1 MFGLTRA
8 AERGWTTPEAGA
20 ALAAAV
26 VFLGAFA
33 VIERRAARPVL
44 PPHLLGDRARTAGY
58 LATVLAAAAMFGLF
72 FLLTQFLQEVLGFGA
87 LAAGLGFLALMVPQ
101 LTTVRIVPR
110 LLARFRPRSL
120 IVTGAALIAG
130 AALWLSRL
138 DATST
143 YAGGLVAPMVVL
155 GLGGGLTFVPLTR
168 TILAGVRQEHA
179 GAAAGA
185 LQVSQYTG
193 TALGVAVLVGVF
205 AAATRGGAT
214 APAAL
219 ATGMLTAAVFAVGV
233 ALLALVADR
242 PVAAPAAAPT
252 AGEGAGTR

>member
-1 MFGLTRA
+1 MLPETPRTSGRLDLAGIATSAAGLGALVFGLTRA

-87 LAAGLGFLALMVPQ
+87 LAPGLGFLALMVPQ

-110 LLARFRPRSL
+110 LL
-120 IVTGAALIAG
+120 T
-130 AALWLSRL
+130 
-138 DATST
+138 
-143 YAGGLVAPMVVL
+143 
-155 GLGGGLTFVPLTR
+155 
-168 TILAGVRQEHA
+168 
-179 GAAAGA
+179 AAARA
-185 LQVSQYTG
+185 
-193 TALGVAVLVGVF
+193 
-205 AAATRGGAT
+205 R
-214 APAAL
+214 
-219 ATGMLTAAVFAVGV
+219 
-233 ALLALVADR
+233 
-242 PVAAPAAAPT
+242 
-252 AGEGAGTR
+252 